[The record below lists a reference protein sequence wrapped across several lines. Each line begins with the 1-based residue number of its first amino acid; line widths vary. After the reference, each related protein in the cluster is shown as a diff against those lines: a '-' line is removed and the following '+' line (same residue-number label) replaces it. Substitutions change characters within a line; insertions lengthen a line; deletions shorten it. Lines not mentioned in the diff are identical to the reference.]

1 MVIEVLYKSFR
12 YEKFDSSAQTNSE
25 PFRAKGTNILTDWN
39 LYLGALEENGIIL
52 AEHWY
57 DGNPQHAGGQVTL
70 EGTKVPAATRQVG
83 SAMLLVSPDELDD
96 VVWLKKDGEKLLWRE
111 GDELIN
117 GERFFAMEQL
127 CYSDAT
133 VQSINRRAIA
143 VFDYLKHAHPTRSD
157 DEIARIMGYTESAIE
172 RIRDAEISQDEGF
185 VDDDGG
191 RSKRGRQHRS
201 YRRIRLRLE
210 IERNEKRSSNE
221 PPTKLQKTTQTRKEK
236 RTHED
241 SRTNQEI

>member
-143 VFDYLKHAHPTRSD
+143 VFDYLKLPASWATPNPPSSASAMQKSLRTR
-157 DEIARIMGYTESAIE
+157 A
-172 RIRDAEISQDEGF
+172 SQTMTGK
-185 VDDDGG
+185 G
-191 RSKRGRQHRS
+191 K
-201 YRRIRLRLE
+201 
-210 IERNEKRSSNE
+210 
-221 PPTKLQKTTQTRKEK
+221 TRKTIPGLSADMTSVRDRTQRETQFK
-236 RTHED
+236 RT
-241 SRTNQEI
+241 TNEATKNHANKEGEKNT